1 MGEFLIVGR
10 GPGQKDQIALR
21 NDLRARAIAEGFT
34 LADLKAQAWLAVR
47 GPHSPRVVAVAD
59 WTLIGDVFDR
69 WRPTIPPVPASDPLS
84 YERKLMS
91 RLWGRFVGI
100 QFHADGGLRAVLRD
114 PSGALECVAWDQDD
128 LTIISSSVQDW
139 LIRRLRPGWRI
150 DPNRVAE
157 AVRDPIPVT
166 GRLMLIGPTAL
177 EPGTLQPFPLDRQ
190 AEVLWRPIDH
200 ARRSLGPVPS
210 VEEAAASLR
219 SAVDETVKGFAGLP
233 GRSAAEVSGG
243 LDSSIIAASLVHAGA
258 KPSLWLNAFGST
270 AESDERSYV
279 DALARTLSIRTTSV
293 PHATAPMT
301 LDWLEGLSPDF
312 RPGLNAMDLPHDLDW
327 AERLGKAK
335 VSALFTGKGGDS
347 VLFNRATSDV
357 FIDAWRRNRR
367 DALRSADTFELAA
380 SNEVSIW
387 TLIARARR
395 HANSGT
401 PYPRRSHP
409 MLPPL
414 EGTPPLHPW
423 TLGWDAF
430 GPAKA
435 MHLAS
440 LADNVAR
447 HGPSA
452 LSRTVDVRNPLCAQ
466 PVIEACLALPT
477 SILTTGGRERGLAR
491 LAFADRLPHEIID
504 RRSKGDMTKIYG
516 RMILEGLD
524 VLRPWLLEGRLA
536 ALGIIN
542 RAEAEAG
549 LTREALV
556 WHGRYS
562 TIMVAAAFESWVR
575 SWEKR
580 LAA

>member
-10 GPGQKDQIALR
+10 GPGQKDQVALR
-21 NDLRARAIAEGFT
+21 NDLRDRAAGESFA
-34 LADLKAQAWLAVR
+34 LMDLNAQTWLAVR
-47 GPHSPRVVAVAD
+47 GPNPPKLLAVAD

-69 WRPTIPPVPASDPLS
+69 WRPTIPSIPTGDPLA

-91 RLWGRFVGI
+91 RLWGRYVGI
-100 QFHADGGLRAVLRD
+100 QFHPDHSLRAILRD
-114 PSGALECVAWDQDD
+114 PSGALECVAWSQDD
-128 LTIISSSVQDW
+128 LTIVCSSVQDW
-139 LIRRLRPGWRI
+139 LIHRLRPGWRI
-150 DPNRVAE
+150 DPDRMA
-157 AVRDPIPVT
+157 AALRDPIPAT
-166 GRLMLIGPTAL
+166 GRLMLVGPTAL
-177 EPGTLQPFPLDRQ
+177 EPGTLQPFPLERR
-190 AEVLWRPIDH
+190 AEVLWSPIAH
-200 ARRSLGPVPS
+200 ARRSLGPEPS
-210 VEEAAASLR
+210 VEEAAAGLR
-219 SAVDETVKGFAGLP
+219 SAIDETVTGFAGLH

-243 LDSSIIAASLVHAGA
+243 LDSSIIAASLVHSSTR
-258 KPSLWLNAFGST
+258 PSLWLNAFGST
-270 AESDERSYV
+270 PESDERDYV

-301 LDWLEGLSPDF
+301 TAWLEGISPDF

-327 AERLGKAK
+327 AERLEKGNL
-335 VSALFTGKGGDS
+335 SALFTGKGGDS

-357 FIDAWRRNRR
+357 FIDAWRRNR
-367 DALRSADTFELAA
+367 LGTLTSTDTFELAA

-387 TLIARARR
+387 TLIARARD
-395 HANSGT
+395 HARVGT
-401 PYPRRSHP
+401 TYPRRSHP

-414 EGTPPLHPW
+414 PAMPPPHPW
-423 TLGWDAF
+423 TQDWDAF

-435 MHLAS
+435 MHIAS

-452 LSRTVDVRNPLCAQ
+452 LSRTVDLRNPLCAQ

-491 LAFADRLPHEIID
+491 QAFANRLPPEIVD

-516 RMILEGLD
+516 RMILDGLD
-524 VLRPWLLEGRLA
+524 VLRPWLLGGRLA
-536 ALGIIN
+536 ALGVID

>member
-21 NDLRARAIAEGFT
+21 TELRDHAVRDGFAV
-34 LADLKAQAWLAVR
+34 ADLNTQAWLAVR
-47 GPHSPRVVAVAD
+47 GPNPPQTVAVAD
-59 WTLIGDVFDR
+59 WILIGDVFDR
-69 WRPTIPPVPASDPLS
+69 WRPAIPQVSASDPLA
-84 YERKLMS
+84 YERKLVS
-91 RLWGRFVGI
+91 RVWGRYVGI
-100 QFHADGGLRAVLRD
+100 QFHPDRSLRALLRD
-114 PSGALECVAWDQDD
+114 PSGALECVAWSQDD
-128 LTIISSSVQDW
+128 LTVVGSSVQDW

-150 DPNRVAE
+150 DPDRVGE
-157 AVRDPIPVT
+157 ALRDPIPQT
-166 GRLMLIGPTAL
+166 GRLMLVGPTAL
-177 EPGTLQPFPLDRQ
+177 EPGTLQPLPLDQQ
-190 AEVLWRPIDH
+190 ADVLWSPVGH
-200 ARRSLGPVPS
+200 ARRSLGPLTS
-210 VEEAAASLR
+210 VQEAAATVR
-219 SAVDETVKGFAGLP
+219 SAIDETVRGLASLP

-243 LDSSIIAASLVHAGA
+243 LDSSIVAASLVHAGA
-258 KPSLWLNAFGST
+258 RPEHWLNAFGST
-270 AESDERSYV
+270 PESDERAYV
-279 DALARTLSIRTTSV
+279 ASLARTLGIRTTSV

-301 LDWLEGLSPDF
+301 MAWLEGLSPDF

-327 AERLGKAK
+327 ADRLGKAG
-335 VSALFTGKGGDS
+335 VGALFTGKGGDS

-357 FIDAWRRNRR
+357 FIDAWRRSRR
-367 DALRSADTFELAA
+367 ETLTSADTFELAA
-380 SNEVSIW
+380 SNEVSLW
-387 TLIARARR
+387 TLIDRARN
-395 HANSGT
+395 HARKGM
-401 PYPRRSHP
+401 PLPQRSHP

-414 EGTPPLHPW
+414 PGPPPSHPW
-423 TLGWDAF
+423 TRGWDAF

-466 PVIEACLALPT
+466 PVIEACLALPA

-491 LAFADRLPHEIID
+491 LAFADRLPHEIVD

-536 ALGIIN
+536 ALGVID

-562 TIMVAAAFESWVR
+562 TVMVAAAFEAWVR
-575 SWEKR
+575 SWEAR
-580 LAA
+580 LAG

>member
-10 GPGQKDQIALR
+10 SPGQKDPVALR
-21 NDLRARAIAEGFT
+21 NDLRARATAEGFT
-34 LADLKAQAWLAVR
+34 LADLNAQTWLAVR
-47 GPHSPRVVAVAD
+47 GPHAPRIVVVAD

-69 WRPTIPPVPASDPLS
+69 WRPTIPRVPASDPFS

-91 RLWGRFVGI
+91 RFWGRFVGI
-100 QFHADGGLRAVLRD
+100 QFHADQSMRALLRD
-114 PSGALECVAWDQDD
+114 SSGALECVAWAQDD
-128 LTIISSSVQDW
+128 VTVVCSSVQDW

-157 AVRDPIPVT
+157 AVRDPIPAT
-166 GRLMLIGPTAL
+166 GQLMLIGPTAL

-190 AEVLWRPIDH
+190 AQVLWSPIEH
-200 ARRSLGPVPS
+200 ARRSLGPTPS
-210 VEEAAASLR
+210 IEEAAASVR
-219 SAVDETVKGFAGLP
+219 STIDETVKGFASLP

-258 KPSLWLNAFGST
+258 RPSLWLNAFGST
-270 AESDERSYV
+270 AESDERAYV
-279 DALARTLSIRTTSV
+279 DALARKLSIRTTSV

-301 LDWLEGLSPDF
+301 EEWLEGMSPDF

-327 AERLGKAK
+327 ADRLGEAK
-335 VSALFTGKGGDS
+335 ISALFTGKGGDS

-357 FIDAWRRNRR
+357 FIDAWRRDRR
-367 DALRSADTFELAA
+367 EALSSPDTLELAA
-380 SNEVSIW
+380 SNEISIW

-395 HANSGT
+395 HARNGT
-401 PYPRRSHP
+401 PLPQRSHP

-414 EGTPPLHPW
+414 ERTPPSHPW
-423 TLGWDAF
+423 TLGWGEF

-435 MHLAS
+435 MHVAS

-452 LSRTVDVRNPLCAQ
+452 LSRTVDLRNPLCAQ
-466 PVIEACLALPT
+466 PVTEACLALPV
-477 SILTTGGRERGLAR
+477 SVLTTGGRERGLAR

-524 VLRPWLLEGRLA
+524 VLRPWLLDGRLA
-536 ALGIIN
+536 ALGVID
-542 RAEAEAG
+542 RAETEAG

>member
-10 GPGQKDQIALR
+10 GPGQKDQVALR
-21 NDLRARAIAEGFT
+21 NDLRDRAAGEGFA
-34 LADLKAQAWLAVR
+34 LMDLNAQTFLAVR
-47 GPHSPRVVAVAD
+47 GPNPPNLLAVAD

-69 WRPTIPPVPASDPLS
+69 WRPTIPTVPTGDPLA

-91 RLWGRFVGI
+91 RLWGRYVGI
-100 QFHADGGLRAVLRD
+100 QFHADHSLRAILRD
-114 PSGALECVAWDQDD
+114 PSGALECVAWSQDD
-128 LTIISSSVQDW
+128 LTVVCSSVQDW
-139 LIRRLRPGWRI
+139 LIHRLRPGWRI
-150 DPNRVAE
+150 EPDRVA
-157 AVRDPIPVT
+157 AALRDPIPAT
-166 GRLMLIGPTAL
+166 GRLMLVGPTAL
-177 EPGTLQPFPLDRQ
+177 EPGTLQPLPLDQQ
-190 AEVLWRPIDH
+190 AKVLWSPIEH
-200 ARRSLGPVPS
+200 ARRSLGPEPS
-210 VEEAAASLR
+210 VLEAAATVK
-219 SAVDETVKGFAGLP
+219 SALDETVRGFAGLP

-243 LDSSIIAASLVHAGA
+243 LDSSIIAASLVHADA
-258 KPSLWLNAFGST
+258 RPSLWLNAFGST
-270 AESDERSYV
+270 PESDERTYV
-279 DALARTLSIRTTSV
+279 AALGRKLAIKPTSV

-301 LDWLEGLSPDF
+301 MAWLEGLSPDF

-327 AERLGKAK
+327 AERLHKAK
-335 VSALFTGKGGDS
+335 ITALFTGKGGDS

-367 DALRSADTFELAA
+367 EALTSADTFELAA
-380 SNEVSIW
+380 SNEVSLW
-387 TLIARARR
+387 TLIARARD
-395 HANSGT
+395 HARTGST
-401 PYPRRSHP
+401 YPRRSHP

-414 EGTPPLHPW
+414 AGPSPSNPW
-423 TLGWDAF
+423 TRGWDVF

-435 MHLAS
+435 MHIAS

-452 LSRTVDVRNPLCAQ
+452 LSPTVDLRNPLCAQ
-466 PVIEACLALPT
+466 PVIEACLVLPT

-491 LAFADRLPHEIID
+491 LTFADRLPAEIVD

-536 ALGIIN
+536 ALGVID

>member
-10 GPGQKDQIALR
+10 GPGQKDQVALR
-21 NDLRARAIAEGFT
+21 NDLRDRAAGEGFA
-34 LADLKAQAWLAVR
+34 LMDLNIHTWLAVR
-47 GPHSPRVVAVAD
+47 GPHPPRTLRVAD
-59 WTLIGDVFDR
+59 WILIGDVFDR
-69 WRPTIPPVPASDPLS
+69 WRPTIPTVPTGDPLA

-91 RLWGRFVGI
+91 RLWGRYVGI
-100 QFHADGGLRAVLRD
+100 QFHANHSLRAILRD
-114 PSGALECVAWDQDD
+114 PSGALECVAWSQDD
-128 LTIISSSVQDW
+128 LTVVCSSVQDW
-139 LIRRLRPGWRI
+139 LIHRLRPGWRI
-150 DPNRVAE
+150 EPDRVA
-157 AVRDPIPVT
+157 AALRDPIPAT
-166 GRLMLIGPTAL
+166 GRLMLVGPTAL
-177 EPGTLQPFPLDRQ
+177 EPGTLQPLPLDQQ
-190 AEVLWRPIDH
+190 AKVLWSPIEH
-200 ARRSLGPVPS
+200 ARRSLGPEPS
-210 VEEAAASLR
+210 VQEAAATVK
-219 SAVDETVKGFAGLP
+219 SALDETVRGFASLP
-233 GRSAAEVSGG
+233 ERSAAEVSGG

-258 KPSLWLNAFGST
+258 RPSLWLNAFGST
-270 AESDERSYV
+270 PESDERTYV
-279 DALARTLSIRTTSV
+279 DALARKLSIKPTSV
-293 PHATAPMT
+293 PHATNQMT
-301 LDWLEGLSPDF
+301 MAWLEGLSPDF

-327 AERLGKAK
+327 ADRLGKAG

-357 FIDAWRRNRR
+357 FIDAWRRSRR
-367 DALRSADTFELAA
+367 KALTSADTFELAA
-380 SNEVSIW
+380 SNEVSLW
-387 TLIARARR
+387 TLIARARD
-395 HANSGT
+395 HARTGT
-401 PYPRRSHP
+401 TYPRRSHP

-414 EGTPPLHPW
+414 PGPSPSHPW
-423 TLGWDAF
+423 TRGWDVF

-435 MHLAS
+435 MHIAS

-452 LSRTVDVRNPLCAQ
+452 LSRTVDLRNPLCAQ

-477 SILTTGGRERGLAR
+477 SVLTTGGRERGLAR
-491 LAFADRLPHEIID
+491 LAFADRLPPEIVD

-536 ALGIIN
+536 ALGVID

-562 TIMVAAAFESWVR
+562 TVMVAAAFESWVR

-580 LAA
+580 LAG

>member
-10 GPGQKDQIALR
+10 SPGQKDQVALR
-21 NDLRARAIAEGFT
+21 SDLRDRAIREGF
-34 LADLKAQAWLAVR
+34 AVVDLNPQAWLAVR
-47 GPHSPRVVAVAD
+47 GPHPPKTVAIAD
-59 WTLIGDVFDR
+59 WVLIGDVFDR
-69 WRPTIPPVPASDPLS
+69 WLPALPKVSASDPLA

-91 RLWGRFVGI
+91 RVWGRYIGV
-100 QFHADGGLRAVLRD
+100 QLHPDHSLRAVLRD
-114 PSGALECVAWDQDD
+114 PSGALECVAWSQDG
-128 LTIISSSVQDW
+128 LTVICSSVQDW

-150 DPNRVAE
+150 DPDRVAE
-157 AVRDPIPVT
+157 ALRDPIPAT
-166 GRLMLIGPTAL
+166 GQLMLIGPTAL
-177 EPGTLQPFPLDRQ
+177 EPGTLQSFPLDRP
-190 AEVLWRPIDH
+190 AEVLWSPIDH
-200 ARRSLGPVPS
+200 ARRSLGPASS
-210 VEEAAASLR
+210 VEAAAAGLR
-219 SAVDETVKGFAGLP
+219 SAIDETVKGFASLP

-258 KPSLWLNAFGST
+258 RPSLWLNAFGAT
-270 AESDERSYV
+270 AESDERTYV
-279 DALARTLSIRTTSV
+279 AALARRLSIRTTSV
-293 PHATAPMT
+293 PHATASMT

-327 AERLGKAK
+327 ADRLGKAG

-357 FIDAWRRNRR
+357 FMDAWRRSRR
-367 DALRSADTFELAA
+367 AALTSADTFELAA

-387 TLIARARR
+387 TLIARARD
-395 HANSGT
+395 HARTGT
-401 PYPRRSHP
+401 TYPRRAHP

-414 EGTPPLHPW
+414 PGPPPSHPW
-423 TLGWDAF
+423 TQGWEAF

-435 MHLAS
+435 MHIAS

-452 LSRTVDVRNPLCAQ
+452 LSRTIDLRNPLCAQ
-466 PVIEACLALPT
+466 AVIETCLALPT

-491 LAFADRLPHEIID
+491 LAFADRLPPEIVD

-516 RMILEGLD
+516 RMILDGLD
-524 VLRPWLLEGRLA
+524 VLRPWLLDGRLA
-536 ALGIIN
+536 ALGVID

-562 TIMVAAAFESWVR
+562 TIMVAAAFEAWVR
-575 SWEKR
+575 TWEAR
-580 LAA
+580 LGH

>member
-10 GPGQKDQIALR
+10 GPGQKDQVALR
-21 NDLRARAIAEGFT
+21 NDLRARATTEGFA
-34 LADLKAQAWLAVR
+34 LADLNAQAWLAVR
-47 GPHSPRVVAVAD
+47 GPHPPRIVTVAD

-69 WRPTIPPVPASDPLS
+69 SRPSIPKIPASDPFS

-91 RLWGRFVGI
+91 RLWGRFIGI
-100 QFHADGGLRAVLRD
+100 QFHADHSVRALLRD
-114 PSGALECVAWDQDD
+114 PSGALECVAWEQDD
-128 LTIISSSVQDW
+128 LTVICSSVQDW

-150 DPNRVAE
+150 DPNRLAE
-157 AVRDPIPVT
+157 AVRDPIPAT
-166 GRLMLIGPTAL
+166 GRLMLVGPTAL

-190 AEVLWRPIDH
+190 AEVLWSPIDH
-200 ARRSLGPVPS
+200 ARRSLGPEPS
-210 VEEAAASLR
+210 IEEAAADLR
-219 SAVDETVKGFAGLP
+219 SAVDETVRGFASLP

-258 KPSLWLNAFGST
+258 RPSLWLNAFGST
-270 AESDERSYV
+270 AESDERAYV
-279 DALARTLSIRTTSV
+279 DALARKLSIRTTSV

-301 LDWLEGLSPDF
+301 TAWLEGLSPDF
-312 RPGLNAMDLPHDLDW
+312 RPGLNALDLPHDLDW
-327 AERLGKAK
+327 ADRLGKAG

-357 FIDAWRRNRR
+357 FIDAWRCSRR
-367 DALRSADTFELAA
+367 DALTSTDTYELAA

-387 TLIARARR
+387 TLIARART
-395 HANSGT
+395 HARTGT
-401 PYPRRSHP
+401 PLPRRSHP

-414 EGTPPLHPW
+414 GGPPPSHPW
-423 TLGWDAF
+423 TQGWDAF

-452 LSRTVDVRNPLCAQ
+452 LSRTVDLRNPLCAQ

-477 SILTTGGRERGLAR
+477 SVLTIGGRERGLAR
-491 LAFADRLPHEIID
+491 LAFADRLPQEIVD

-524 VLRPWLLEGRLA
+524 VLRPWLLDGRLA
-536 ALGIIN
+536 ALGVID

-562 TIMVAAAFESWVR
+562 TIMVAAAFESWVGT
-575 SWEKR
+575 WEAR
-580 LAA
+580 LAG

>member
-21 NDLRARAIAEGFT
+21 NDLRARATAEGFT
-34 LADLKAQAWLAVR
+34 LADLNAQAWLAVR
-47 GPHSPRVVAVAD
+47 GPHPPRVVAVAD

-69 WRPTIPPVPASDPLS
+69 WRPTIPAVPASDPLS
-84 YERKLMS
+84 YERKLIS
-91 RLWGRFVGI
+91 RFWGRFVGI
-100 QFHADGGLRAVLRD
+100 QFHADRSLRAVLRD
-114 PSGALECVAWDQDD
+114 PSGAFECVAWDQDD

-190 AEVLWRPIDH
+190 AEVLWSPIDH

-258 KPSLWLNAFGST
+258 RPSLWLNAFGST
-270 AESDERSYV
+270 AESDERTYV
-279 DALARTLSIRTTSV
+279 DALARTLSIRTTTV

-301 LDWLEGLSPDF
+301 TAWLEGMSPDF

-327 AERLGKAK
+327 ADRLGKAG
-335 VSALFTGKGGDS
+335 VNSLFTGKGGDS

-357 FIDAWRRNRR
+357 FIDAWRRSRR
-367 DALRSADTFELAA
+367 EALTSADTFELAA
-380 SNEVSIW
+380 SNEVSLW
-387 TLIARARR
+387 TLIARARD
-395 HANSGT
+395 HARTGT
-401 PYPRRSHP
+401 TYPRRSHP

-414 EGTPPLHPW
+414 PGPSPSHPW
-423 TLGWDAF
+423 TRGWDAF

-435 MHLAS
+435 MHIAS

-452 LSRTVDVRNPLCAQ
+452 LSRTVDLRNPLCAQ

-477 SILTTGGRERGLAR
+477 SVLTTGGRERGLAR
-491 LAFADRLPHEIID
+491 LTFTDRLPAEIVD

-536 ALGIIN
+536 ALGVID

-556 WHGRYS
+556 WRGRYS